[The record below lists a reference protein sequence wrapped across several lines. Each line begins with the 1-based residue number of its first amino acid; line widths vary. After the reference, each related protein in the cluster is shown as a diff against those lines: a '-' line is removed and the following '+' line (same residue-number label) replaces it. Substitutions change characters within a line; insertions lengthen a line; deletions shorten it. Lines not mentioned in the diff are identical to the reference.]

1 MKAILE
7 RDFFQFAKRKRYY
20 SMRTLAVALP
30 LGILLLAMS
39 VADLRDD
46 QLGEFVFATTAWPV
60 VCFAA
65 LLSPGMTAGLLVEER
80 RDNRLDVLRSTP
92 MAAWQ
97 IVVGRW
103 FSRVALL
110 WTMILAAL
118 PLCAS
123 SLLFSGVS
131 PGQFLDVAV
140 IALLTVPLF
149 SSLALLVSSGGG
161 DLGAVQRTANS
172 LTIALLI
179 LPILG
184 LGGFLRGSRD
194 VIRDIVLCVAA
205 LDPLVVLVSTIDGR
219 SNANWP
225 APPLVLFVAMGAA
238 VTFACVALSVR

>member
-46 QLGEFVFATTAWPV
+46 QLGEFVFATTAWPI

-118 PLCAS
+118 PWLAAPRPIRPLRPCLPTWRGIFRLRAPPC
-123 SLLFSGVS
+123 S
-131 PGQFLDVAV
+131 PGR
-140 IALLTVPLF
+140 P
-149 SSLALLVSSGGG
+149 
-161 DLGAVQRTANS
+161 R
-172 LTIALLI
+172 
-179 LPILG
+179 
-184 LGGFLRGSRD
+184 
-194 VIRDIVLCVAA
+194 
-205 LDPLVVLVSTIDGR
+205 
-219 SNANWP
+219 
-225 APPLVLFVAMGAA
+225 
-238 VTFACVALSVR
+238 